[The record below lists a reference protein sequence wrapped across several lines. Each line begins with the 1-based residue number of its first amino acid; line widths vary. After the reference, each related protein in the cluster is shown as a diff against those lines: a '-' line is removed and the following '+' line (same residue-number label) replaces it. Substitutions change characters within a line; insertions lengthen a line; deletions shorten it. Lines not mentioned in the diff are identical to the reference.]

1 MKTNRFFIKN
11 AALAIMCSLFALTS
25 CSSDDN
31 KTDDEGQGN
40 NPAVIAAV
48 RVNTPSGRVFYLG
61 AYDKFPSTLD
71 YKTMTEIGPG
81 ATIYSYGEH
90 PYVWNGTAS
99 TLTRYN
105 VSNDMKIS
113 ASDAL
118 SLAGTGVSGTFGP
131 PAFVSETE
139 AYFFALNDGKIIKF
153 NPTSMTI
160 TETIAVTPL
169 PLSNDAAVKTSTY
182 SSYVT
187 SAKKIILP
195 VGATPTDYNKFPQ
208 YAQIAVFDIAS
219 KVVTYVK
226 DTRMSMGYFT
236 FAKGNDGTLYYRS
249 SRETALS
256 LDYSTVTGNPP
267 TGGLLKVN
275 PDGTFDPNFF
285 VDLRA
290 AINAHS
296 VNVVP
301 YVNGDKALAQ
311 YLDNTFT
318 PPAKPAEWYNATTKY
333 ALVDLKTLKVEPF
346 TSFEQYGTVYSVGT
360 IDGVE
365 YYGNIPTDSNNFKYR
380 LLKQKGAAEF
390 EAISEALGGSLIFV
404 GKLR

>member
-11 AALAIMCSLFALTS
+11 AALALMCSLFALTS

-40 NPAVIAAV
+40 NPAVIASV

-105 VSNDMKIS
+105 VSNEMKIS

-118 SLAGTGVSGTFGP
+118 SLAGTGVNGTFGP

-153 NPTSMTI
+153 NPTTMSI
-160 TETIAVTPL
+160 TETITVTPL

-182 SSYVT
+182 MSYVT

-195 VGATPTDYNKFPQ
+195 VAATPTDYNKFPQ

-226 DTRMSMGYFT
+226 DTRMSMGYDT
-236 FAKGNDGTLYYRS
+236 FAKGDDGTLYYRP
-249 SRETALS
+249 SRATSLS
-256 LDYSTVTGNPP
+256 LDYSTVTGAPP
-267 TGGLLKVN
+267 AGALLKVN

-285 VDLRA
+285 VDLKTPL
-290 AINAHS
+290 NAHS
-296 VNVVP
+296 VNVVA
-301 YVNGDKALAQ
+301 YVNGGKALAQ

-318 PPAKPAEWYNATTKY
+318 PPAKPADWYNAPTKF

-346 TSFEQYGTVYSVGT
+346 TSFEKYGTVYTVGT

-365 YYGNIPTDSNNFKYR
+365 YYGNITAPDGKFS

-390 EAISEALGGSLIFV
+390 EAVSEALGGSLIFV
-404 GKLR
+404 GRLR

>member
-1 MKTNRFFIKN
+1 MKTNRFFIKH
-11 AALAIMCSLFALTS
+11 AALAIMCSVFALTS
-25 CSSDDN
+25 CSSDDS
-31 KTDDEGQGN
+31 KTDEGQGK
-40 NPAVIAAV
+40 NPTVIASV
-48 RVNTPSGRVFYLG
+48 RVNTPGGRVFYLG

-71 YKTMTEIGPG
+71 YKSMTEIGPG

-99 TLTRYN
+99 TLTKYN
-105 VSNDMKIS
+105 VSNEMKIS
-113 ASDAL
+113 SADAL

-153 NPTSMTI
+153 NPTTMTI

-182 SSYVT
+182 MSYVT

-195 VGATPTDYNKFPQ
+195 VAATPTDFNKFPQ
-208 YAQIAVFDIAS
+208 YAQIAVFDIAT
-219 KVVTYVK
+219 KVVSYVK
-226 DTRMSMGYFT
+226 DTRMSMGYDT
-236 FAKGNDGTLYYRS
+236 FAKGNDGTLYYRP
-249 SRETALS
+249 SRATSLS
-256 LDYSTVTGNPP
+256 LDYSTVTGAPP
-267 TGGLLKVN
+267 AGGMLKVN
-275 PDGTFDPNFF
+275 PNGTFDPNFF
-285 VDLRA
+285 VDLKTPL
-290 AINAHS
+290 NAHS
-296 VNVVP
+296 VNVVA
-301 YVNGDKALAQ
+301 YVHGDKALAQ

-318 PPAKPAEWYNATTKY
+318 PPAKPADWYNAPTKF

-346 TSFEQYGTVYSVGT
+346 TSFEKYGTVYSVGT

-365 YYGNIPTDSNNFKYR
+365 YYGNITAPDGKFS
-380 LLKQKGAAEF
+380 LLKQKGAADF
-390 EAISEALGGSLIFV
+390 EAVSEALGGSLIFV

>member
-11 AALAIMCSLFALTS
+11 AALALMCSLFALTS

-40 NPAVIAAV
+40 NPAVIASV

-105 VSNDMKIS
+105 VSNEMKIS

-153 NPTSMTI
+153 NPTTMSI
-160 TETIAVTPL
+160 TETITVTPL
-169 PLSNDAAVKTSTY
+169 PLSNDPAVKTSTY
-182 SSYVT
+182 MSYVT

-195 VGATPTDYNKFPQ
+195 VAATPTDYNKFPQ

-226 DTRMSMGYFT
+226 DTRMSMGYDT
-236 FAKGNDGTLYYRS
+236 FAKGDDGTLYYRP
-249 SRETALS
+249 SRATSLS
-256 LDYSTVTGNPP
+256 LDYSTVTGAPP
-267 TGGLLKVN
+267 AGALLKVN

-285 VDLRA
+285 VDLKTPL
-290 AINAHS
+290 NAHS
-296 VNVVP
+296 VNVVA
-301 YVNGDKALAQ
+301 YVNGGKALAQ

-318 PPAKPAEWYNATTKY
+318 PPAKPADWYNAPTKF

-346 TSFEQYGTVYSVGT
+346 TSFEKYGTVYTVGT

-365 YYGNIPTDSNNFKYR
+365 YYGNITAPDGKFS

-390 EAISEALGGSLIFV
+390 EAVSEALGGSLIFV
-404 GKLR
+404 GRLR

>member
-1 MKTNRFFIKN
+1 
-11 AALAIMCSLFALTS
+11 MCSLFALTS

-40 NPAVIAAV
+40 NPAVIASV

-105 VSNDMKIS
+105 VSNEMKIS

-153 NPTSMTI
+153 NPTTMSIKETI
-160 TETIAVTPL
+160 TVTPL

-182 SSYVT
+182 MSYVT

-195 VGATPTDYNKFPQ
+195 VAATPTDYNKFPQ

-226 DTRMSMGYFT
+226 DTRMSMGYDT
-236 FAKGNDGTLYYRS
+236 FAKGDDGTLYYRP
-249 SRETALS
+249 SRATSLS
-256 LDYSTVTGNPP
+256 LDYSTVTGAPP
-267 TGGLLKVN
+267 AGALLKVN

-285 VDLRA
+285 VDLKTPL
-290 AINAHS
+290 NAHS
-296 VNVVP
+296 VNVVA
-301 YVNGDKALAQ
+301 YINGGKALAQ

-318 PPAKPAEWYNATTKY
+318 PPAKPADWYNAPTKF

-346 TSFEQYGTVYSVGT
+346 TSFEKYGTVYTVGT

-365 YYGNIPTDSNNFKYR
+365 YYGNITAPDGKFS

-390 EAISEALGGSLIFV
+390 EAVSEALGGSLIFV
-404 GKLR
+404 GRLR

>member
-1 MKTNRFFIKN
+1 MKTNRFFIKH
-11 AALAIMCSLFALTS
+11 AALALMSLTFALTS
-25 CSSDDN
+25 CSSDES
-31 KTDDEGQGN
+31 KKDEGQGN
-40 NPAVIAAV
+40 NPAVIASV
-48 RVNTPSGRVFYLG
+48 RVNTPGGRVFYLG

-99 TLTRYN
+99 TLTKYN
-105 VSNDMKIS
+105 VSNEMNTA

-118 SLAGTGVSGTFGP
+118 SLTGTGVSGTFGP

-153 NPTSMTI
+153 NPTTMTI

-182 SSYVT
+182 MSYVT

-195 VGATPTDYNKFPQ
+195 VAATPTDFNKFPQ

-219 KVVTYVK
+219 KAVTYVK
-226 DTRMSMGYFT
+226 DTRMSMGYDT
-236 FAKGNDGTLYYRS
+236 FAKGNDGTLYYRP
-249 SRETALS
+249 SRATSLS
-256 LDYSTVTGNPP
+256 LDYSTVTGAPP
-267 TGGLLKVN
+267 AGGLLKVN
-275 PDGTFDPNFF
+275 PNGTFDPNFF
-285 VDLRA
+285 IDLKA
-290 AINAHS
+290 PLNAHS
-296 VNVVP
+296 VNVVT
-301 YVNGDKALAQ
+301 YVHGDKALAQ

-318 PPAKPAEWYNATTKY
+318 PPAKPADWYNAPTKF

-346 TSFEQYGTVYSVGT
+346 TSFEKYGTVYTVGT

-365 YYGNIPTDSNNFKYR
+365 YYGNITAPDGKFS
-380 LLKQKGAAEF
+380 LLKQKGAADF
-390 EAISEALGGSLIFV
+390 EAVSEALGGSVIFV

>member
-1 MKTNRFFIKN
+1 
-11 AALAIMCSLFALTS
+11 
-25 CSSDDN
+25 
-31 KTDDEGQGN
+31 
-40 NPAVIAAV
+40 
-48 RVNTPSGRVFYLG
+48 
-61 AYDKFPSTLD
+61 
-71 YKTMTEIGPG
+71 
-81 ATIYSYGEH
+81 
-90 PYVWNGTAS
+90 
-99 TLTRYN
+99 
-105 VSNDMKIS
+105 MKIS

>member
-11 AALAIMCSLFALTS
+11 AALALMCSLFALTS

-40 NPAVIAAV
+40 NPAVIASV

-105 VSNDMKIS
+105 VSNEMKIS

-153 NPTSMTI
+153 NPTTMSI
-160 TETIAVTPL
+160 TETITVTPL

-182 SSYVT
+182 MSYVT

-195 VGATPTDYNKFPQ
+195 VAATPTDYNKFPQ

-226 DTRMSMGYFT
+226 DTRMSMGYDT
-236 FAKGNDGTLYYRS
+236 FAKGDDGTLYYRP
-249 SRETALS
+249 SRATSLS
-256 LDYSTVTGNPP
+256 LDYSTVTEAPP
-267 TGGLLKVN
+267 AGALLKVN

-285 VDLRA
+285 VDLKTPL
-290 AINAHS
+290 NAHS
-296 VNVVP
+296 VNVVA
-301 YVNGDKALAQ
+301 YVNGGKALAQ

-318 PPAKPAEWYNATTKY
+318 PPAKPADWYNAPTKF

-346 TSFEQYGTVYSVGT
+346 TSFEKYGTVYTVGT

-365 YYGNIPTDSNNFKYR
+365 YYGNITAPDGKFS
-380 LLKQKGAAEF
+380 LLKQKGAADF
-390 EAISEALGGSLIFV
+390 EAVSEALGGSLIFV
-404 GKLR
+404 GRLR

>member
-1 MKTNRFFIKN
+1 MKTNRFFKKH

-25 CSSDDN
+25 CSSDDP
-31 KTDDEGQGN
+31 KTDGGQGN
-40 NPAVIAAV
+40 NPAVIASV
-48 RVNTPSGRVFYLG
+48 RVNTPAGRVFYLG

-81 ATIYSYGEH
+81 ATVYSYGEH

-99 TLTRYN
+99 TLTKYN

-113 ASDAL
+113 SADAL

-153 NPTSMTI
+153 NPTTMTI
-160 TETIAVTPL
+160 TETIAVTSL
-169 PLSNDAAVKTSTY
+169 PFSNDAGIKTATY
-182 SSYVT
+182 MSYVT

-195 VGATPTDYNKFPQ
+195 VAATPTDFNRFLQ

-219 KVVTYVK
+219 KAVTYVK
-226 DTRMSMGYFT
+226 DSRMSMGYHT
-236 FAKGNDGTLYYRS
+236 FAKGTDGSLYYRP
-249 SRETALS
+249 SRETAIS

-267 TGGLLKVN
+267 TSGLLKVN

-285 VDLRA
+285 VNLKTA
-290 AINAHS
+290 LNAHS
-296 VNVVP
+296 VNVVA
-301 YVNGDKALAQ
+301 YVHGDKALAQ

-318 PPAKPAEWYNATTKY
+318 PPAKPADWYNAPTKF

-346 TSFEQYGTVYSVGT
+346 TSFEKYGTVYTVGT

-365 YYGNIPTDSNNFKYR
+365 YYGNITAPDGKFS

-390 EAISEALGGSLIFV
+390 EAVSEAIGGSLIFV

>member
-1 MKTNRFFIKN
+1 MKTNQFFKKYT
-11 AALAIMCSLFALTS
+11 ALALMCSVFALTS

-31 KTDDEGQGN
+31 ETDEGEGN
-40 NPAVIAAV
+40 NPAVIASV
-48 RVNTPSGRVFYLG
+48 RVNTPGGRVFYLG
-61 AYDKFPSTLD
+61 AYDKFPSTLN
-71 YKTMTEIGPG
+71 YETMTEIGPG
-81 ATIYSYGEH
+81 ATIYSFGEH

-99 TLTRYN
+99 TLTKYN
-105 VSNDMKIS
+105 VSNEMKIS
-113 ASDAL
+113 SADAL
-118 SLAGTGVSGTFGP
+118 SLAGTGISGTFGP

-153 NPTSMTI
+153 NPTTMSI
-160 TETIAVTPL
+160 SETIAVTPL
-169 PLSNDAAVKTSTY
+169 PLSNDAAVNTATY
-182 SSYVT
+182 SNYVT

-208 YAQIAVFDIAS
+208 YAQIAVFDIATKAVS
-219 KVVTYVK
+219 YVN
-226 DTRMSMGYFT
+226 DSRMSMGYYT
-236 FAKGNDGTLYYRS
+236 LAKGNDGTLYYRS

-275 PDGTFDPNFF
+275 PNGTFDPNFF
-285 VDLRA
+285 VDLKVA
-290 AINAHS
+290 VNAHS

-301 YVNGDKALAQ
+301 YVYGDKALAQ

-318 PPAKPAEWYNATTKY
+318 PPAKPADWYKAPTKF

-346 TSFEQYGTVYSVGT
+346 TSFEKYGTVYSVGT

-365 YYGNIPTDSNNFKYR
+365 YYGNITAPDGKFS
-380 LLKQKGAAEF
+380 LLKQNGAADF
-390 EAISEALGGSLIFV
+390 QAVSEAIGGSLIFV

>member
-11 AALAIMCSLFALTS
+11 AALAIMCSVFALTS

-31 KTDDEGQGN
+31 KTDNEGQGD

-48 RVNTPSGRVFYLG
+48 RVNTPSGRIFYLG

-71 YKTMTEIGPG
+71 YKTMTQIGPG

-99 TLTRYN
+99 TLTKYN

-113 ASDAL
+113 ASDAV

-153 NPTSMTI
+153 NPTTMSI

-169 PLSNDAAVKTSTY
+169 PLSNDAAVKTATY

-195 VGATPTDYNKFPQ
+195 VGATPTDFNKFPQ

-219 KVVTYVK
+219 KVVSYVN
-226 DTRMSMGYFT
+226 DTRMSMGYYT
-236 FAKGNDGTLYYRS
+236 LAKGNDGSLYYRPA
-249 SRETALS
+249 RETALS
-256 LDYSTVTGNPP
+256 IDYSTVTGNPP
-267 TGGLLKVN
+267 PGVLLKVN
-275 PDGTFDPNFF
+275 PNGTFDSNFS
-285 VDLRA
+285 VDLKA
-290 AINAHS
+290 ALNAHS
-296 VNVVP
+296 VNVVA
-301 YVNGDKALAQ
+301 YVHGDKALAQ

-318 PPAKPAEWYNATTKY
+318 PPAKPADWYNAPTKF

-346 TSFEQYGTVYSVGT
+346 TSFEKYGTVYSVGT
-360 IDGVE
+360 IDGAE
-365 YYGNIPTDSNNFKYR
+365 YYGNITAPDGKFS

-390 EAISEALGGSLIFV
+390 EAVSEALGGSLIFV
-404 GKLR
+404 GRLR

>member
-1 MKTNRFFIKN
+1 MKTNRFFKRY
-11 AALAIMCSLFALTS
+11 AVLAIMSSMFAFTS
-25 CSSDDN
+25 CSSDDP
-31 KTDDEGQGN
+31 KTDEGGQGD
-40 NPAVIAAV
+40 NPAVIASV

-99 TLTRYN
+99 TLTKYN
-105 VSNDMKIS
+105 VSNEMKIS
-113 ASDAL
+113 SADAL

-153 NPTSMTI
+153 NPTTMSI
-160 TETIAVTPL
+160 TETITVTPL

-182 SSYVT
+182 MSYVT

-195 VGATPTDYNKFPQ
+195 VAATPTDYNKFPQ

-226 DTRMSMGYFT
+226 DTRMSMGYDT
-236 FAKGNDGTLYYRS
+236 FAKGDDGTLYYRP
-249 SRETALS
+249 SRATSLS
-256 LDYSTVTGNPP
+256 LDYSTVTGAPP
-267 TGGLLKVN
+267 AGALLKVN
-275 PDGTFDPNFF
+275 PDGTFDQNFF
-285 VDLRA
+285 VDLKA
-290 AINAHS
+290 PLNAHS
-296 VNVVP
+296 VNVVA
-301 YVNGDKALAQ
+301 YVHGGKALAQ

-318 PPAKPAEWYNATTKY
+318 PPAKPADWYNAPTKF

-346 TSFEQYGTVYSVGT
+346 TSFEKYGTVYTVGT

-365 YYGNIPTDSNNFKYR
+365 YYGNITAPDGKFS
-380 LLKQKGAAEF
+380 LLKQKGAADF
-390 EAISEALGGSLIFV
+390 EVVSEALGGSLIFV

>member
-1 MKTNRFFIKN
+1 MKTNRFFIKH
-11 AALAIMCSLFALTS
+11 AALAMMCSLFALTS
-25 CSSDDN
+25 CSSDDK
-31 KTDDEGQGN
+31 KTEEDQGN
-40 NPAVIAAV
+40 NPAVIASV
-48 RVNTPSGRVFYLG
+48 RVNTPGGRVFYLG

-99 TLTRYN
+99 TLTKYN

-113 ASDAL
+113 TADAL

-153 NPTSMTI
+153 NPTTMAI
-160 TETIAVTPL
+160 TETIVVTPL

-182 SSYVT
+182 MSYVT

-195 VGATPTDYNKFPQ
+195 VAATPTDFNKFPQ
-208 YAQIAVFDIAS
+208 YAQIAVFDITS
-219 KVVTYVK
+219 KAISYVK
-226 DTRMSMGYFT
+226 DTRMSMGYDT
-236 FAKGNDGTLYYRS
+236 FAKGNDGTLYYRP
-249 SRETALS
+249 SRATSLS
-256 LDYSTVTGNPP
+256 LDYSTVTGAPP
-267 TGGLLKVN
+267 AGGLLKVN
-275 PDGTFDPNFF
+275 PNGIFDPTFF
-285 VDLRA
+285 VDLKTPL
-290 AINAHS
+290 NAHS
-296 VNVVP
+296 VNVVA
-301 YVNGDKALAQ
+301 YVHGDKALAQ

-318 PPAKPAEWYNATTKY
+318 PPAKPADWYNAPTKF
-333 ALVDLKTLKVEPF
+333 ALVDLKTGKVEPF
-346 TSFEQYGTVYSVGT
+346 TSFEKYGTVYSVGT

-365 YYGNIPTDSNNFKYR
+365 YYGNITAPDGKFS
-380 LLKQKGAAEF
+380 LLKQNGAADF
-390 EAISEALGGSLIFV
+390 QAISEALGGSLIFV

>member
-1 MKTNRFFIKN
+1 MKTNRFFIKH
-11 AALAIMCSLFALTS
+11 AALAIMCSVFALTS

-31 KTDDEGQGN
+31 KTDDQGQGE
-40 NPAVIAAV
+40 NPAVIASV

-99 TLTRYN
+99 TLTKYN

-113 ASDAL
+113 AADAL

-153 NPTSMTI
+153 NPATMTI

-169 PLSNDAAVKTSTY
+169 PFSNDAGIKTATY
-182 SSYVT
+182 MSYVT

-195 VGATPTDYNKFPQ
+195 VAATPTDYNKFLQ
-208 YAQIAVFDIAS
+208 YAQIAVFDLAS
-219 KVVTYVK
+219 KAVTYVK
-226 DTRMSMGYFT
+226 DSRMSMGYHT
-236 FAKGNDGTLYYRS
+236 FAKGTDGSLYYRP
-249 SRETALS
+249 SRESAIS
-256 LDYSTVTGNPP
+256 LDYSTVTGNP
-267 TGGLLKVN
+267 TTSGLLKVN

-285 VDLRA
+285 VDLKTPL
-290 AINAHS
+290 NAHS
-296 VNVVP
+296 VNVVA
-301 YVNGDKALAQ
+301 YVHGDKALAQ

-318 PPAKPAEWYNATTKY
+318 PPAKPADWYNAPTKF

-346 TSFEQYGTVYSVGT
+346 TSFEKYGTVYTVGT

-365 YYGNIPTDSNNFKYR
+365 YYGNITAPDGKFS
-380 LLKQKGAAEF
+380 LLKQNGAAEF
-390 EAISEALGGSLIFV
+390 EAVSEAIGGSLIFV

>member
-1 MKTNRFFIKN
+1 MKTNRFFIKQ
-11 AALAIMCSLFALTS
+11 AALAIMCSVFALTS
-25 CSSDDN
+25 CSSDDT
-31 KTDDEGQGN
+31 KTDDQGQGE
-40 NPAVIAAV
+40 NPAVIASV

-99 TLTRYN
+99 TLTKYN

-113 ASDAL
+113 SADAL

-153 NPTSMTI
+153 NPTTMTI

-182 SSYVT
+182 MSYVT

-195 VGATPTDYNKFPQ
+195 VAATPTDYNKFPQ

-219 KVVTYVK
+219 KVVTYVN
-226 DTRMSMGYFT
+226 DSRMSMGYDT
-236 FAKGNDGTLYYRS
+236 FAKGNDGTLYYRP
-249 SRETALS
+249 SRATSLS
-256 LDYSTVTGNPP
+256 LDYSTVTGAPP
-267 TGGLLKVN
+267 AGGLLKVN
-275 PDGTFDPNFF
+275 PNGTFDPNFF
-285 VDLRA
+285 VDLKTPL
-290 AINAHS
+290 NAHS
-296 VNVVP
+296 VNVVA
-301 YVNGDKALAQ
+301 YVHGDKALAQ

-318 PPAKPAEWYNATTKY
+318 PPAKPADWYNAPTKF

-346 TSFEQYGTVYSVGT
+346 TSFEKYGTVYTVGT

-365 YYGNIPTDSNNFKYR
+365 YYGNITAPDGKFS

-390 EAISEALGGSLIFV
+390 EAVSEAIGGSLIFV

>member
-1 MKTNRFFIKN
+1 MKTNRFFIKH
-11 AALAIMCSLFALTS
+11 AALAIMCSVFALTS
-25 CSSDDN
+25 CSSDDS
-31 KTDDEGQGN
+31 KTDEGQGD
-40 NPAVIAAV
+40 NPAVIASV
-48 RVNTPSGRVFYLG
+48 RVNTPGGRVFYLG

-99 TLTRYN
+99 TLTKYN
-105 VSNDMKIS
+105 VSNEMKIS
-113 ASDAL
+113 AADAL

-153 NPTSMTI
+153 NPTTMTI

-182 SSYVT
+182 MSYVT

-195 VGATPTDYNKFPQ
+195 VAATPTDFNKFPQ
-208 YAQIAVFDIAS
+208 YAQIAVFDIAT
-219 KVVTYVK
+219 KVVSYVK
-226 DTRMSMGYFT
+226 DSRMSMGYDT
-236 FAKGNDGTLYYRS
+236 FAKGNDGTLYYRP
-249 SRETALS
+249 SRATSLS
-256 LDYSTVTGNPP
+256 LDYSTVTGAPP
-267 TGGLLKVN
+267 AGGLLKVN
-275 PDGTFDPNFF
+275 PNGTFDPNFF
-285 VDLRA
+285 VDLKA
-290 AINAHS
+290 PLNAHS
-296 VNVVP
+296 VNVVA
-301 YVNGDKALAQ
+301 YVHGDKALAQ

-318 PPAKPAEWYNATTKY
+318 PPAKPADWYNAPTKF

-346 TSFEQYGTVYSVGT
+346 TSFEKYGTVYSVGT

-365 YYGNIPTDSNNFKYR
+365 YYGNITAPDGKFS
-380 LLKQKGAAEF
+380 LLKQKGPADF
-390 EAISEALGGSLIFV
+390 EAISEAIGGSLIFV

>member
-1 MKTNRFFIKN
+1 MKTNRFFIKH
-11 AALAIMCSLFALTS
+11 AALALMSLTFALTS
-25 CSSDDN
+25 CSSDES
-31 KTDDEGQGN
+31 KKDEGQGN
-40 NPAVIAAV
+40 NPAVIASV
-48 RVNTPSGRVFYLG
+48 RVNTPGGRVFYLG

-99 TLTRYN
+99 TLTKYN
-105 VSNDMKIS
+105 VSNEMKIS

-118 SLAGTGVSGTFGP
+118 SLTGTGVSGTFGP

-153 NPTSMTI
+153 NPTTMTI

-182 SSYVT
+182 MSYVT

-195 VGATPTDYNKFPQ
+195 VAATPTDFNKFPQ

-219 KVVTYVK
+219 KAVTYVK
-226 DTRMSMGYFT
+226 DTRMSMGYDT
-236 FAKGNDGTLYYRS
+236 FAKGNDGTLYYRP
-249 SRETALS
+249 SRATSLS
-256 LDYSTVTGNPP
+256 LDYSTVTDAPP
-267 TGGLLKVN
+267 AGGLLKVN
-275 PDGTFDPNFF
+275 PNGTFDPNFF
-285 VDLRA
+285 VDLKA
-290 AINAHS
+290 PLNAHS
-296 VNVVP
+296 VNVVT
-301 YVNGDKALAQ
+301 YVHGDKALAQ

-318 PPAKPAEWYNATTKY
+318 PPAKPADWYNAPTKF

-346 TSFEQYGTVYSVGT
+346 TSFEKYGTVYTVGT

-365 YYGNIPTDSNNFKYR
+365 YYGNITAPDGKFS
-380 LLKQKGAAEF
+380 LLKQKGAADF
-390 EAISEALGGSLIFV
+390 EAVSEALGGSVIFV

>member
-11 AALAIMCSLFALTS
+11 AALALICSLFALTS

-40 NPAVIAAV
+40 NPAVIASV

-105 VSNDMKIS
+105 VSNEMKIS

-153 NPTSMTI
+153 NPTTMSI
-160 TETIAVTPL
+160 TETITVTPL

-182 SSYVT
+182 MSYVT

-195 VGATPTDYNKFPQ
+195 VAATPTDYNKFPQ

-226 DTRMSMGYFT
+226 DTRMSMGYDT
-236 FAKGNDGTLYYRS
+236 FAKGDDGTLYYRP
-249 SRETALS
+249 SRATSLS
-256 LDYSTVTGNPP
+256 LDYSTVTGAPP
-267 TGGLLKVN
+267 AGALLKVN

-285 VDLRA
+285 VDLKTPL
-290 AINAHS
+290 NAHS
-296 VNVVP
+296 VNVVA
-301 YVNGDKALAQ
+301 YVNGGKALAQ

-318 PPAKPAEWYNATTKY
+318 PPAKPADWYNAPTKF

-346 TSFEQYGTVYSVGT
+346 TSFEKYGTVYTVGT

-365 YYGNIPTDSNNFKYR
+365 YYGNITAPDGKFS
-380 LLKQKGAAEF
+380 LLKQKGAADF
-390 EAISEALGGSLIFV
+390 EAVSEALGGSLIFV
-404 GKLR
+404 GRLR

>member
-11 AALAIMCSLFALTS
+11 AALALMCSLFALTS

-40 NPAVIAAV
+40 NPAVIASV

-105 VSNDMKIS
+105 VSNEMKIS

-153 NPTSMTI
+153 NPTTMSI
-160 TETIAVTPL
+160 TETITVTPL

-182 SSYVT
+182 MSYVT

-195 VGATPTDYNKFPQ
+195 VAATPTDYNKFPQ

-226 DTRMSMGYFT
+226 DTRMSMGYDT
-236 FAKGNDGTLYYRS
+236 FAKGDDGTLYYRP
-249 SRETALS
+249 SRATSLS
-256 LDYSTVTGNPP
+256 LDYSTVTGAPP
-267 TGGLLKVN
+267 AGALLKVN

-285 VDLRA
+285 VDLKTPL
-290 AINAHS
+290 NAHS
-296 VNVVP
+296 VNVVA
-301 YVNGDKALAQ
+301 YVNGGKALAQ

-318 PPAKPAEWYNATTKY
+318 PPAKPADWYNAPTKF

-346 TSFEQYGTVYSVGT
+346 TSFEKYGTVYTVGT

-365 YYGNIPTDSNNFKYR
+365 YYGNITAPDGKFS

-390 EAISEALGGSLIFV
+390 EAVSEALGGSLIFV
-404 GKLR
+404 GRLR

>member
-11 AALAIMCSLFALTS
+11 AALAIMCSVLSLTS

-31 KTDDEGQGN
+31 KTDDGEQGQ
-40 NPAVIAAV
+40 NPTVIASV

-99 TLTRYN
+99 TLTKYN

-113 ASDAL
+113 SADAL

-153 NPTSMTI
+153 NPTTMSI

-182 SSYVT
+182 MSYVT

-195 VGATPTDYNKFPQ
+195 VAATPTDFNKFPQ

-219 KVVTYVK
+219 KAVTYVK
-226 DTRMSMGYFT
+226 DTRMSMGYDT
-236 FAKGNDGTLYYRS
+236 FAKGNDGTLYYRP
-249 SRETALS
+249 SRATSLS
-256 LDYSTVTGNPP
+256 LDYSTVTGAPP
-267 TGGLLKVN
+267 AGGLLKVN
-275 PDGTFDPNFF
+275 PNGTFDPNFF
-285 VDLRA
+285 VDLKGPL
-290 AINAHS
+290 NAHS
-296 VNVVP
+296 VNVVA
-301 YVNGDKALAQ
+301 YVHGDKALAQ

-318 PPAKPAEWYNATTKY
+318 PPAKPADWYNAPTKF

-346 TSFEQYGTVYSVGT
+346 TSFEKYGTVYTVGT

-365 YYGNIPTDSNNFKYR
+365 YYGNITAPDGKFS
-380 LLKQKGAAEF
+380 LLKQKGAADF
-390 EAISEALGGSLIFV
+390 EAVSEALGGSLIFV

>member
-48 RVNTPSGRVFYLG
+48 RVKSPSGETIFYLG

-90 PYVWNGTAS
+90 PYVWNGAAS

-105 VSNDMKIS
+105 VSNEMKIS
-113 ASDAL
+113 NADAL

-169 PLSNDAAVKTSTY
+169 PLSNDAGVKTSTY
-182 SSYVT
+182 MSYVT

-195 VGATPTDYNKFPQ
+195 VAATPTDFNKFPQ

-219 KVVTYVK
+219 KLVTYVN
-226 DTRMSMGYFT
+226 DSRMSMGYDT
-236 FAKGNDGTLYYRS
+236 FAKGNDGSLYYRP
-249 SRETALS
+249 SRATALS
-256 LDYSTVTGNPP
+256 LDYSTVTGNPTP
-267 TGGLLKVN
+267 GGMLKVN
-275 PDGTFDPNFF
+275 SNGTFDPNFF
-285 VDLRA
+285 VDLKA
-290 AINAHS
+290 VLNAHS
-296 VNVVP
+296 VNVVS
-301 YVNGDKALAQ
+301 YVHDNKALAQ
-311 YLDNTFT
+311 YFDNTFT
-318 PPAKPAEWYNATTKY
+318 PPAKPADWYKVPTKY
-333 ALVDLKTLKVEPF
+333 ALVDLKTGEIVPF
-346 TSFEQYGTVYSVGT
+346 TSFEQYGTVYTVGT

-365 YYGNIPTDSNNFKYR
+365 YYGNIPTDNNNFKYR

-390 EAISEALGGSLIFV
+390 EAISEASGSLIFV
-404 GKLR
+404 GRLR

>member
-1 MKTNRFFIKN
+1 MKTNRFFIKH
-11 AALAIMCSLFALTS
+11 AALALMSLTFALTS
-25 CSSDDN
+25 CSSDES
-31 KTDDEGQGN
+31 KKDEGQGN
-40 NPAVIAAV
+40 NPAVIASV
-48 RVNTPSGRVFYLG
+48 RVNTPGGRVFYLG

-90 PYVWNGTAS
+90 PYVWNGTTS
-99 TLTRYN
+99 TLTKYN
-105 VSNDMKIS
+105 VSNEMKIS

-118 SLAGTGVSGTFGP
+118 SLTGTGVSGTFGP

-153 NPTSMTI
+153 NPTTMTI

-182 SSYVT
+182 MSYVT

-195 VGATPTDYNKFPQ
+195 VAATPTDFNKFPQ

-219 KVVTYVK
+219 KAVTYVK
-226 DTRMSMGYFT
+226 DTRMSMGYDT
-236 FAKGNDGTLYYRS
+236 FAKGNDGTLYYRP
-249 SRETALS
+249 SRATSLS
-256 LDYSTVTGNPP
+256 LDYSTVTGAPP
-267 TGGLLKVN
+267 AGGLLKVN
-275 PDGTFDPNFF
+275 PNGTFDPNFF
-285 VDLRA
+285 VDLKA
-290 AINAHS
+290 PLNAHS
-296 VNVVP
+296 VNVVT
-301 YVNGDKALAQ
+301 YVHGDKALAQ

-318 PPAKPAEWYNATTKY
+318 PPAKPADWYNAPTKF

-346 TSFEQYGTVYSVGT
+346 TSFEKYGTVYTVGT

-365 YYGNIPTDSNNFKYR
+365 YYGNITAPDGKFS
-380 LLKQKGAAEF
+380 LLKQKGAADF
-390 EAISEALGGSLIFV
+390 EAVSEALGGSVIFV

>member
-1 MKTNRFFIKN
+1 MKTNRFFIKH
-11 AALAIMCSLFALTS
+11 AALVIMCSVLALTS
-25 CSSDDN
+25 CSSDDS
-31 KTDDEGQGN
+31 KTDEGQGQGD
-40 NPAVIAAV
+40 NPAVIASV
-48 RVNTPSGRVFYLG
+48 RVNTPGGRVFYLG

-99 TLTRYN
+99 TLTKYN

-113 ASDAL
+113 AADAL
-118 SLAGTGVSGTFGP
+118 SLANTGVSGTFGP

-169 PLSNDAAVKTSTY
+169 PLSNDPAVKTSTY
-182 SSYVT
+182 MSYVT

-195 VGATPTDYNKFPQ
+195 VAATPTDFNKFPQ

-219 KVVTYVK
+219 KAVTYVK
-226 DTRMSMGYFT
+226 DSRMSMGYDT
-236 FAKGNDGTLYYRS
+236 FAKGNDGTLYYRP
-249 SRETALS
+249 SRATSLS
-256 LDYSTVTGNPP
+256 LDYSTVTDAPP
-267 TGGLLKVN
+267 AGGLLKVN

-285 VDLRA
+285 VDLKA
-290 AINAHS
+290 PLNAHS
-296 VNVVP
+296 VNVVA
-301 YVNGDKALAQ
+301 YVHGDKALAQ

-318 PPAKPAEWYNATTKY
+318 PPAKPADWYSAPTKF

-346 TSFEQYGTVYSVGT
+346 TSFEKYGTVYTVGT

-365 YYGNIPTDSNNFKYR
+365 YYGNITAPDGKFS
-380 LLKQKGAAEF
+380 LLKQKGAADF
-390 EAISEALGGSLIFV
+390 EAVSEAIGGSLIFV

>member
-1 MKTNRFFIKN
+1 MKTNRFFIKH
-11 AALAIMCSLFALTS
+11 AALALMSLTFALTS
-25 CSSDDN
+25 CSSDES
-31 KTDDEGQGN
+31 KKDEGQGN
-40 NPAVIAAV
+40 NPAVIASV
-48 RVNTPSGRVFYLG
+48 RVNTPGGRVFYLG

-99 TLTRYN
+99 TLTKYN
-105 VSNDMKIS
+105 VSNEMKIS

-118 SLAGTGVSGTFGP
+118 SLTGTGVSGTFGP

-153 NPTSMTI
+153 NPTTMTI

-182 SSYVT
+182 MSYVT

-195 VGATPTDYNKFPQ
+195 VAATPTDFNKFPQ

-219 KVVTYVK
+219 KAVTYVK
-226 DTRMSMGYFT
+226 DTRMSMGYDT
-236 FAKGNDGTLYYRS
+236 FAKGNDGTLYYRP
-249 SRETALS
+249 SRATSLS
-256 LDYSTVTGNPP
+256 LDYSTVTGAPP
-267 TGGLLKVN
+267 AGGLLKVN
-275 PDGTFDPNFF
+275 PNGTFDPNFF
-285 VDLRA
+285 VDLKA
-290 AINAHS
+290 PLNAHS
-296 VNVVP
+296 VNVVT
-301 YVNGDKALAQ
+301 YVHGDKALAQ

-318 PPAKPAEWYNATTKY
+318 PPAKPADWYNAPTKF

-346 TSFEQYGTVYSVGT
+346 TSFEKYGTVYTVGT

-365 YYGNIPTDSNNFKYR
+365 YYGNITAPDGKFS
-380 LLKQKGAAEF
+380 LLKQKGAADF
-390 EAISEALGGSLIFV
+390 EAVSEALGGSVIFV

>member
-1 MKTNRFFIKN
+1 MKTNRFFIKH
-11 AALAIMCSLFALTS
+11 AALALMSLTFALTS
-25 CSSDDN
+25 CSSDES
-31 KTDDEGQGN
+31 KKDEGQGN
-40 NPAVIAAV
+40 NPAVIASV
-48 RVNTPSGRVFYLG
+48 RVNTPGGRVFYLG

-99 TLTRYN
+99 TLTKYN

-118 SLAGTGVSGTFGP
+118 SLTGTGVSGTFGP

-153 NPTSMTI
+153 NPTTMSI

-182 SSYVT
+182 MSYVT

-195 VGATPTDYNKFPQ
+195 VAATPTDFNKFPQ

-219 KVVTYVK
+219 KAVTYVK
-226 DTRMSMGYFT
+226 DTRMSMGYDT
-236 FAKGNDGTLYYRS
+236 FAKGNDGTLYYRP
-249 SRETALS
+249 SRATSLS
-256 LDYSTVTGNPP
+256 LDYSTVKGAPP
-267 TGGLLKVN
+267 AGALLKVN
-275 PDGTFDPNFF
+275 PNGTFDPNFF
-285 VDLRA
+285 VDLKA
-290 AINAHS
+290 PLNAHS
-296 VNVVP
+296 VNVVT
-301 YVNGDKALAQ
+301 YVHGDKALAQ

-318 PPAKPAEWYNATTKY
+318 PPAKPADWYNAPTKF

-346 TSFEQYGTVYSVGT
+346 TSFEKYGTVYTVGT
-360 IDGVE
+360 IDGIE
-365 YYGNIPTDSNNFKYR
+365 YYGNITAPDGKFS
-380 LLKQKGAAEF
+380 LLKQKGAADF
-390 EAISEALGGSLIFV
+390 EAVSEALGGSVIFV

>member
-31 KTDDEGQGN
+31 KTDDQGQGE

-99 TLTRYN
+99 TLTKYN

-113 ASDAL
+113 SADAL

-153 NPTSMTI
+153 NPTTMTI
-160 TETIAVTPL
+160 TETITVTPL

-182 SSYVT
+182 MSYVT

-195 VGATPTDYNKFPQ
+195 VAATPTDYNKFPQ

-219 KVVTYVK
+219 KVVTYVT
-226 DTRMSMGYFT
+226 DSRMSMGYDT
-236 FAKGNDGTLYYRS
+236 FAKGNDGTLYYRP
-249 SRETALS
+249 SRATSLS
-256 LDYSTVTGNPP
+256 LDYSTVTGAPP
-267 TGGLLKVN
+267 AGGLLKVN
-275 PDGTFDPNFF
+275 PNGTFDPNFF
-285 VDLRA
+285 VDLKTPL
-290 AINAHS
+290 NAHS
-296 VNVVP
+296 VNVVA
-301 YVNGDKALAQ
+301 YVHGDKALAQ

-318 PPAKPAEWYNATTKY
+318 PPAKPADWYNAPTKF

-346 TSFEQYGTVYSVGT
+346 TSFEKYGTVYTVGT

-365 YYGNIPTDSNNFKYR
+365 YYGNITAPDGKFS
-380 LLKQKGAAEF
+380 LLKQNGAAEF
-390 EAISEALGGSLIFV
+390 EAVSEAIGGSLIFV

>member
-1 MKTNRFFIKN
+1 MKTNRFFIKH
-11 AALAIMCSLFALTS
+11 AALALMSLTFALTS
-25 CSSDDN
+25 CSSDES
-31 KTDDEGQGN
+31 KKDEGQGN
-40 NPAVIAAV
+40 NPAVIASV
-48 RVNTPSGRVFYLG
+48 RVNTPGGRVFYLG

-99 TLTRYN
+99 TLTKYN
-105 VSNDMKIS
+105 VSNEMKIS

-118 SLAGTGVSGTFGP
+118 SLTGTGVSGTFGP

-153 NPTSMTI
+153 NPTTMTI

-182 SSYVT
+182 MSYVT

-195 VGATPTDYNKFPQ
+195 VAATPTDFNKFPQ

-219 KVVTYVK
+219 KAVTYVK
-226 DTRMSMGYFT
+226 DTRMSMGYDT
-236 FAKGNDGTLYYRS
+236 FAKGNDGTLYYRP
-249 SRETALS
+249 SRATSLS
-256 LDYSTVTGNPP
+256 LDYSTVTGAPP
-267 TGGLLKVN
+267 AGGLLKVN
-275 PDGTFDPNFF
+275 PNGTFDPNFF
-285 VDLRA
+285 IDLKA
-290 AINAHS
+290 PLNAHS
-296 VNVVP
+296 VNVVT
-301 YVNGDKALAQ
+301 YVHGDKALAQ

-318 PPAKPAEWYNATTKY
+318 PPAKPADWYNAPTKF

-346 TSFEQYGTVYSVGT
+346 TSFEKYGTVYTVGT

-365 YYGNIPTDSNNFKYR
+365 YYGNITAPDGKFS
-380 LLKQKGAAEF
+380 LLKQKGAADF
-390 EAISEALGGSLIFV
+390 EAVSEALGGSVIFV

>member
-1 MKTNRFFIKN
+1 MKTNRFFTKYTV
-11 AALAIMCSLFALTS
+11 AAIMCSVFALTS

-31 KTDDEGQGN
+31 KTDEGQGD
-40 NPAVIAAV
+40 NPAVIASV

-99 TLTRYN
+99 TLTKYN

-113 ASDAL
+113 SADAL
-118 SLAGTGVSGTFGP
+118 SLTGTGVSGTFGP

-153 NPTSMTI
+153 NPATMSI
-160 TETIAVTPL
+160 TETITVTPL
-169 PLSNDAAVKTSTY
+169 PLSNDAAIKTSTY
-182 SSYVT
+182 MSYVT

-195 VGATPTDYNKFPQ
+195 VAATPTDFNKFPQ

-226 DTRMSMGYFT
+226 DTRMSMGYDT
-236 FAKGNDGTLYYRS
+236 FAKGNDGTLYYRP
-249 SRETALS
+249 SRATSLS
-256 LDYSTVTGNPP
+256 LDYSTVTGAPP
-267 TGGLLKVN
+267 AGGLLKVN
-275 PDGTFDPNFF
+275 PNGTFDPNFF
-285 VDLRA
+285 VDLKA
-290 AINAHS
+290 PLNAHS
-296 VNVVP
+296 VNVVA
-301 YVNGDKALAQ
+301 YVHGDKALAQ

-318 PPAKPAEWYNATTKY
+318 PPAKPADWYNAPTKF

-346 TSFEQYGTVYSVGT
+346 TSFEKYGTVYTVGT

-365 YYGNIPTDSNNFKYR
+365 YYGNITAPDGKFS

-390 EAISEALGGSLIFV
+390 EAVSEAIGGSLIFV
-404 GKLR
+404 GRLR